1 MSVSAMP
8 THVTVYHGSLLLW
21 TISII
26 LLLVSNCA
34 GFIFVYYV
42 GDEEM
47 DQRLQELAT
56 LPEDMDSI
64 PSTHLAAHNHLQLQF
79 RGS

>member
-47 DQRLQELAT
+47 DQQLGGLFAVLEGPSLI
-56 LPEDMDSI
+56 S
-64 PSTHLAAHNHLQLQF
+64 STHMAASDHL
-79 RGS
+79 